1 MYSKLYFTVWS
12 GNKRA
17 QHQSYEI
24 LTVDWLI
31 FAYHQV
37 SCILVLFMSITNLQ
51 TIISVGKKKGKGGIG
66 ISLFTKVLDCQVK
79 RGY

>member
-51 TIISVGKKKGKGGIG
+51 TIISVGKKKEKGALG
-66 ISLFTKVLDCQVK
+66 LAYLQKF
-79 RGY
+79 